1 MTIYSWE
8 GEDLWEHSSL
18 VAEAGRCLFPDEVE
32 LYNKRV
38 SQLAGVDADWWALT
52 ALLHDVGKAHRA
64 FQKPPYRRF
73 KCHEFYSAAF
83 AYRALARYGYAAHVV
98 ATAAVLHHHAMERM
112 YKCLNEGFFDPVE
125 ELSEYVSKVSN
136 KVGVELDPWR
146 PINVR
151 DVLKNISNPKIYKTA
166 LIAVLPLVIGDNSA
180 AYKRDQV
187 VARVVVETMREHT
200 SRLIKCDYSKL
211 VSCGGCVG
219 SPA

>member
-8 GEDLWEHSSL
+8 GEDLWEHSL
-18 VAEAGRCLFPDEVE
+18 LAAEAGRCLFPEEVE
-32 LYNKRV
+32 LYNKKV
-38 SQLAGVDADWWALT
+38 SQLAGVDADWWTLT

-64 FQKPPYRRF
+64 FQKPPYKSFR
-73 KCHEFYSAAF
+73 CHEFYSAAF

-98 ATAAVLHHHAMERM
+98 ALAVVLHHHAMERI
-112 YKCLNEGFFDPVE
+112 YRCLDTAPFDPVE
-125 ELSEYVSKVSN
+125 ELPEYVSKVSY
-136 KVGVELDPWR
+136 KVGIKLDKWSH
-146 PINVR
+146 IAVR
-151 DVLKNISNPKIYKTA
+151 DVLKNISNPKIYKAA
-166 LIAVLPLVIGDNSA
+166 LIAVLPLVIGDNLA

-187 VARVVVETMREHT
+187 VARVVAETMREHT